1 MDEQC
6 SGLSDCVP
14 EEIES
19 SVDTTLT
26 VVEDETVVSIGV
38 IVFFG
43 RDKYP
48 FLNKTSCLGVV
59 IRV

>member
-1 MDEQC
+1 MSGVDEQC

-14 EEIES
+14 EDSES
-19 SVDTTLT
+19 SVDAALAA
-26 VVEDETVVSIGV
+26 VDVAVGV
-38 IVFFG
+38 TVFFG